1 MFSDQNKMLCVLNM
15 YMLLNKDLFD
25 YAKCTYHVIFCDVEK
40 NISCKNML
48 STFAKFMHIF

>member
-1 MFSDQNKMLCVLNM
+1 MFSDHDKMLCVLNM

-40 NISCKNML
+40 TISCKNML